1 MQKNLLL
8 LFVVVNCAMIQAGE
22 SNMADD
28 KVYADYKNQQAA
40 LYQSALINAL
50 SDNDQAID
58 DQDKSNADVNDQEE
72 KDSRKKQY
80 DGIPGYW
87 STEPTVESET
97 GRKFYQYAQHKS
109 TKNSINKQFSEKAKN
124 DKDKFNTEVL
134 PNFKRRLEDDRYF
147 INTYCVSA
155 LKDCRKDLTCYDKKG
170 LSPQVFT
177 NPHFD
182 EQHEEMLYACAAKFA
197 SERGVNLTAEEMRM
211 IAEHNCATKE
221 FFNGIQAGNKA
232 ISAVR
237 HEILNTAVKK
247 D

>member
-1 MQKNLLL
+1 ML
-8 LFVVVNCAMIQAGE
+8 II
-22 SNMADD
+22 
-28 KVYADYKNQQAA
+28 KNQAEA
-40 LYQSALINAL
+40 SLYRCQRRIDLAAL

-58 DQDKSNADVNDQEE
+58 DQDKSNADVNDQREE

-80 DGIPGYW
+80 DGILGYW
-87 STEPTVESET
+87 STEPTIESET
-97 GRKFYQYAQHKS
+97 GRKFYQYTQHKS
-109 TKNSINKQFSEKAKN
+109 TKNSINKQFSQKAKN
-124 DKDKFNTEVL
+124 DQDTFNTEVL

-155 LKDCRKDLTCYDKKG
+155 LKDCRKEDLACYDKKGG

-211 IAEHNCATKE
+211 IAEHNSATKE